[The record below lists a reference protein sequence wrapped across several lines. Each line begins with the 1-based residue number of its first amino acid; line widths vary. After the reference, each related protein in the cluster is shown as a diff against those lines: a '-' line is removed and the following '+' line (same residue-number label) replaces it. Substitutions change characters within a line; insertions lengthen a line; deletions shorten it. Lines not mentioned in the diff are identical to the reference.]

1 MYCYKELKFNQNI
14 RNIGQTPILSKFQ
27 IFSDHF
33 KEMKKSLLLLEIKIM
48 LNIFL

>member
-14 RNIGQTPILSKFQ
+14 KNIGQTSILSKFQ
-27 IFSDHF
+27 IFSAHF
-33 KEMKKSLLLLEIKIM
+33 KEIKKSLLLLKVKIM